1 MMTSTDW
8 RIWSVG
14 MSISLAVSVPNW
26 KPFVKEWC
34 GSDSSRDEDEAM
46 LAAQMVGVHWTA
58 MELLRQVGATGN
70 RLQLN
75 DAGSL
80 AVKLLRT
87 YTAQLEALKRYR
99 SAGEQRVVVQHVT
112 VTADQA
118 AVQVNATPAPRGE
131 GDGAKL
137 EDQSHGQQLG
147 HRPEPTMRCPDPVR
161 DAVPVASGEGTEA
174 VPDARRR

>member
-1 MMTSTDW
+1 MTSTDW

-58 MELLRQVGATGN
+58 MEMLRQVGATGN

-87 YTAQLEALKRYR
+87 
-99 SAGEQRVVVQHVT
+99 
-112 VTADQA
+112 
-118 AVQVNATPAPRGE
+118 
-131 GDGAKL
+131 
-137 EDQSHGQQLG
+137 
-147 HRPEPTMRCPDPVR
+147 
-161 DAVPVASGEGTEA
+161 
-174 VPDARRR
+174 